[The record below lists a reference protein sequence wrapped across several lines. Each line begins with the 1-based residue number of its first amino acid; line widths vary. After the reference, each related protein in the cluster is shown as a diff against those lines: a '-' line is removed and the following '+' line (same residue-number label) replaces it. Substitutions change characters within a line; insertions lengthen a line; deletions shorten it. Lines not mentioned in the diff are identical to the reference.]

1 MCSCL
6 TKVRGHQVDETFR
19 CFLSMNVQGGLMSLE
34 DPDVDKHADVFAFF
48 FALCVM
54 LAIRLP
60 FVVNFSLT
68 CNKSFGHQ
76 TTRVDF
82 YGYPV
87 IQWFRKN
94 MNLL

>member
-1 MCSCL
+1 
-6 TKVRGHQVDETFR
+6 
-19 CFLSMNVQGGLMSLE
+19 MSLE
-34 DPDVDKHADVFAFF
+34 DPDVGRHADVFVLF

-60 FVVNFSLT
+60 CVVNFPLHAT
-68 CNKSFGHQ
+68 DLWPP

-82 YGYPV
+82 YCYPV

-94 MNLL
+94 MNPL